1 MELGGGRIDDED
13 GEEERAFNGA
23 VVTTG
28 VIAGVAGFEF
38 AGEGGW
44 TTHML

>member
-1 MELGGGRIDDED
+1 MMEEDE
-13 GEEERAFNGA
+13 GEEEKACGGA

-28 VIAGVAGFEF
+28 VIAGVGGFEF

-44 TTHML
+44 TTHILCNHHH